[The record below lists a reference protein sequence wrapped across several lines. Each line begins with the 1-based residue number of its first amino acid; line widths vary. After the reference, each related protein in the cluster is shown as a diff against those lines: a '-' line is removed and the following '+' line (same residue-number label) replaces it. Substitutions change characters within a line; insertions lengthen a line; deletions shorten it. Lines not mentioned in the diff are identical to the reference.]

1 MIFEAFIPNYKYM
14 LPLAAGIRYIRCT
27 LLYQALFAWA
37 LLVSAMLLYLPTIFA
52 ELCKI
57 S

>member
-1 MIFEAFIPNYKYM
+1 MICEAFIPNYKYL
-14 LPLAAGIRYIRCT
+14 LPLAAGNRYIRCT
-27 LLYQALFAWA
+27 LFYQALFAWA